1 MNVNKEKEDS
11 RNSKNFIKSLDK
23 GLKVIQAF
31 SRENST
37 MTISEVSNKTNLTR
51 PTVRR
56 ILLTLQ
62 ELRFVDSNND
72 EFFLTARIL
81 NLGYAFLSS
90 QDLIKIAEPF
100 MQKFVKRVGE
110 SCSMAVLDKDDIIY
124 IARVPTKRIITIT
137 LSVGSRLPA
146 HATSMG
152 QVMLAHLSKE
162 ELNDFFSNV
171 NLNKLT
177 NQTLINKTD
186 LLQELE
192 KIRQSGWALA
202 EQELETGL
210 RSIAAPI
217 KNTKGKTVAAINCS
231 TQSSRVAKET
241 LIKEYLPILL
251 QTANDISENLINQG

>member
-100 MQKFVKRVGE
+100 MQKFVKRV
-110 SCSMAVLDKDDIIY
+110 
-124 IARVPTKRIITIT
+124 
-137 LSVGSRLPA
+137 
-146 HATSMG
+146 
-152 QVMLAHLSKE
+152 
-162 ELNDFFSNV
+162 
-171 NLNKLT
+171 
-177 NQTLINKTD
+177 
-186 LLQELE
+186 
-192 KIRQSGWALA
+192 
-202 EQELETGL
+202 
-210 RSIAAPI
+210 
-217 KNTKGKTVAAINCS
+217 
-231 TQSSRVAKET
+231 
-241 LIKEYLPILL
+241 
-251 QTANDISENLINQG
+251 